1 LKAHLNLW
9 FPQFAG
15 RVKALN
21 PEGVFAS
28 ATQAAAAFIVHD
40 GDLIEGLLCRFEGV
54 REVP

>member
-1 LKAHLNLW
+1 MKAHLNLW